1 MISEQ
6 IWWIFWWHAISPDS
20 KNVPIESC
28 QIFQDLPVL
37 GLILLAVSWCLAM
50 ILCFSFAHLCK
61 FIIHLCLA
69 AEMADSWGWLTHEG
83 WTNMLRVET
92 YTLLD
97 LIADMGNWFLR
108 EEGLFHWPYFLVITC
123 NYFNFKFETRFWEAG
138 QQEGQSF
145 HKLHLWRHQQNH
157 LVISLEDSR
166 TKHGKT
172 KVSLVSLLLQSFQLS
187 KQEKNTFK
195 ITIKNTR
202 SETMEEGSKITP
214 TWFVS
219 TPCPPKFAWMSHHL
233 HAKSTWEAMG
243 IMVGSW
249 WMRQKNHEFLY
260 IVYTD

>member
-1 MISEQ
+1 MGVAHS
-6 IWWIFWWHAISPDS
+6 WRMNKHVASRNLHVVGFNCWHGKLVFERRGVVWLA
-20 KNVPIESC
+20 
-28 QIFQDLPVL
+28 
-37 GLILLAVSWCLAM
+37 ILL
-50 ILCFSFAHLCK
+50 
-61 FIIHLCLA
+61 
-69 AEMADSWGWLTHEG
+69 G
-83 WTNMLRVET
+83 
-92 YTLLD
+92 
-97 LIADMGNWFLR
+97 
-108 EEGLFHWPYFLVITC
+108 

-157 LVISLEDSR
+157 LVTSLEDSR

-214 TWFVS
+214 TGFVS

>member
-37 GLILLAVSWCLAM
+37 GLILLAVSWYLAM

-108 EEGLFHWPYFLVITC
+108 EEGLFHWPYFLVITSTS
-123 NYFNFKFETRFWEAG
+123 NSKPDFGKLANRKVNLSISFTFGDINKTILWYRWKTRERSMVKQRFRWFRFYSRVSSC
-138 QQEGQSF
+138 QSR
-145 HKLHLWRHQQNH
+145 K
-157 LVISLEDSR
+157 
-166 TKHGKT
+166 KT
-172 KVSLVSLLLQSFQLS
+172 PS
-187 KQEKNTFK
+187 K
-195 ITIKNTR
+195 
-202 SETMEEGSKITP
+202 SP
-214 TWFVS
+214 
-219 TPCPPKFAWMSHHL
+219 
-233 HAKSTWEAMG
+233 
-243 IMVGSW
+243 
-249 WMRQKNHEFLY
+249 
-260 IVYTD
+260 

>member
-37 GLILLAVSWCLAM
+37 GLILLAVSWYLAM
-50 ILCFSFAHLCK
+50 ILCFSFARLCK

-97 LIADMGNWFLR
+97 LIADMGNCLLGR
-108 EEGLFHWPYFLVITC
+108 RGVVSLAILLG
-123 NYFNFKFETRFWEAG
+123 NYFNFKFETRFWGAG

-157 LVISLEDSR
+157 LVISLEDSW
-166 TKHGKT
+166 TKDGKT

-187 KQEKNTFK
+187 KTGKK
-195 ITIKNTR
+195 
-202 SETMEEGSKITP
+202 
-214 TWFVS
+214 
-219 TPCPPKFAWMSHHL
+219 HL
-233 HAKSTWEAMG
+233 QNSP
-243 IMVGSW
+243 
-249 WMRQKNHEFLY
+249 
-260 IVYTD
+260 